1 MIYDKDSTDYEVNFF
16 ALQEMEE
23 CVPMTLKER
32 QAVRTWVAKGHE
44 LESNT
49 WHYTDCD
56 GYELNYLQAYRIH
69 YGYYSGPWDYW
80 KGSDYNP
87 LWDEQDNCFRTKDE
101 RF

>member
-1 MIYDKDSTDYEVNFF
+1 MIYDKDSADFDANLF

-23 CVPMTLKER
+23 CIPMTLKER
-32 QAVRTWVAKGHE
+32 KAVRSWVSTGHE

-49 WHYTDCD
+49 WHYVDSD

-69 YGYYSGPWDYW
+69 YGYLTGPWDSW
-80 KGSDYNP
+80 KGSVNAP
-87 LWDEQDNCFRTKDE
+87 LWDERDNCYRIDDE